1 MVEDPVLKQRHEF
14 HHPSADLLVVESWVD
29 PGGGVTPHVHPS
41 QHERFEVLDGECT
54 FTVGRDK
61 VVKRAG
67 EAAEVPP
74 GTRHAYANKG
84 TVQLHMRCEVTPPM
98 TLEEF
103 LTDVAAMSRA
113 GLITSFGLPKGW
125 KGLLGARPAVISLPS
140 WSRSVNGPRTTS
152 GPSRYGVISAM
163 CVRATRFDIRGNR
176 VEPAQ
181 PRPGAHVGS
190 GDAPG
195 CKAPADHRCPD
206 REV

>member
-14 HHPSADLLVVESWVD
+14 HHPSPELLVVESWVD
-29 PGGGVTPHVHPS
+29 PGGGVTPHVHPT
-41 QHERFEVLDGECT
+41 QHERFEVLAGECT

-67 EAAEVPP
+67 DVAEVPP

-98 TLEEF
+98 TLEGF

-125 KGLLGARPAVISLPS
+125 RGLLAGTVLLKAYRDMAVIENPPLFVQKLLGDRLAPLGE
-140 WSRSVNGPRTTS
+140 RRGFVPGRFAEAL
-152 GPSRYGVISAM
+152 GV
-163 CVRATRFDIRGNR
+163 
-176 VEPAQ
+176 
-181 PRPGAHVGS
+181 
-190 GDAPG
+190 
-195 CKAPADHRCPD
+195 
-206 REV
+206 